1 MPVLI
6 FVIIGQRCAQRPSH
20 LLVIL
25 NQICKQVGCAN
36 IQGMVCWRRY
46 RLRNRSYDGFV
57 IFEDIVQHLMRRRKA
72 TWVFT
77 KSASLKILS
86 HGAGRMRSQSS
97 DAFCHLIYAN
107 REDAVLFLEK
117 RVKLPK
123 MRAGNVP
130 MAIPQLNQEY
140 VFI

>member
-1 MPVLI
+1 
-6 FVIIGQRCAQRPSH
+6 
-20 LLVIL
+20 
-25 NQICKQVGCAN
+25 
-36 IQGMVCWRRY
+36 
-46 RLRNRSYDGFV
+46 V